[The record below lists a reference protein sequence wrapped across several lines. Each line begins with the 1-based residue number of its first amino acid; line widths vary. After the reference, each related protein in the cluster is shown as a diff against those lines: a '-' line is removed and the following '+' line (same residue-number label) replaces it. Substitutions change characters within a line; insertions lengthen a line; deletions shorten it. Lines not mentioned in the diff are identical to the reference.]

1 MNKTRLKLKSV
12 IFKHPLLFKAAQYLY
27 TVTKHKDR
35 LLRKVSYGELNP
47 DTSILVIRPISE
59 DGVQGLMSL
68 LVQALRWMEYAEKK
82 NYIPYVDFKNY
93 TTQYSNNQD
102 NVWEYFFKQPCSL
115 TENEV
120 YNSKNVVI
128 SGVSLKEH
136 VDMNLFRGEV
146 FSDRVLLEKCFRI
159 IQNNIAYSEETL
171 ALVEQESERLN
182 IESCIGLYL
191 RGTDYVRLKPSG
203 EYVQPNIDDVLKKVD
218 EFCERYAESNVF
230 LVTEDYDYYQK
241 LLGRYG
247 NKIVI
252 VSFDSFVQNY
262 TGKDFLSKSNV
273 LDTNKKKRGMDYLV
287 KIILL
292 TRCRYLISSITMGS
306 IAAYCI
312 NGGNYEDEY
321 IFDLGLYP

>member
-1 MNKTRLKLKSV
+1 MNKMKLKSV
-12 IFKHPLLFKAAQYLY
+12 INRHPSLFKVVQYLY
-27 TVTKHKDR
+27 TVTMHKDR
-35 LLRKVSYGELNP
+35 LMKSVSYGDINS
-47 DTSILVIRPISE
+47 DIKILLIRPNSQ

-68 LVQALRWMEYAEKK
+68 FIQALRWIEYAGRN
-82 NYIPYVDFKNY
+82 NYVPYVDFKNY
-93 TTQYSNNQD
+93 NTQYSNNQD
-102 NVWEYFFKQPCSL
+102 NVWEYFFKQPSGL

-128 SGVSLKEH
+128 SGVSLKEC
-136 VDMNLFRGEV
+136 VDLTLFRGEV
-146 FSDRVLLEKCFRI
+146 FSDRVLLERCFKI

-171 ALVEQESERLN
+171 ALVEQESEWLN

-252 VSFDSFVQNY
+252 VSFDSYVQNY

-273 LDTNKKKRGMDYLV
+273 LNSDKKKRGMDYLV